1 MSKNK
6 KKIKVNDVLE
16 EENKELD
23 SSKNNHNKKKKRKL
37 KKKPFIM
44 IFILIVLLVGGF
56 FATTLILKE
65 INGESKYLLIELNG
79 DKEITIKYNGEYED
93 LGAKAKYK
101 DIDLTDKIDIKNDLD
116 TKKVG
121 EYSYTYKVKYK
132 SQEKEIKRVIKVID
146 EDKPTLKLKGRDE
159 LSMVAGNPY
168 KEYGAVASDEY
179 DGDLTEKIEVD
190 TSKLDTNTPGVYE
203 VKYSVKDSNNNTTE
217 LTRKVTVAEKAATK
231 IAVLNYHF
239 FYTPEGEK
247 CNESLC
253 LRMDRFREELDYLR
267 DNGFYTLTIQEFVS
281 WMYGEIEL
289 PQKSVLLTVDDGA
302 SGTSKIR
309 GNYLIPALEEYK
321 MHATLFLITGWW
333 DIENYRSDYLDV
345 QSHTH
350 DLHYE
355 GIKGCSH
362 RSKVNCVSHD
372 ELIADL
378 KASIDVVKDTTSF
391 CFPFYD
397 YTNSSIAAL
406 KELGF
411 KAAFVGGFR
420 KATRNDDKYK
430 IPRYV
435 IYDSTSLSTFKSYVN

>member
-6 KKIKVNDVLE
+6 KK
-16 EENKELD
+16 KEVIDEKLD
-23 SSKNNHNKKKKRKL
+23 EKKEVEVKTKKKKKKRKL
-37 KKKPFIM
+37 KKKPI
-44 IFILIVLLVGGF
+44 IILFVTIGIIVLSIAGF
-56 FATTLILKE
+56 FIAQYVLKE
-65 INGESKYLLIELNG
+65 INGESKYLKLELKG
-79 DKEITIKYNGEYED
+79 ESEVVIKYNDEYED
-93 LGAKAKYK
+93 PGAVASYK
-101 DIDLTDKIDIKNDLD
+101 KEDLTKEIEINNNLD

-121 EYSYTYKVKYK
+121 EYTYTYKIKYK
-132 SQEKEIKRVIKVID
+132 KQVKEIKRTIKVVD
-146 EDKPTLKLKGRDE
+146 EDKPSLKLNGRE
-159 LSMVAGNPY
+159 EMSMVAGTQY
-168 KEYGAVASDEY
+168 KEYGAVASDLY
-179 DGDLTEKIEVD
+179 DGDLTDKIEVD
-190 TSKLDTNTPGVYE
+190 TSLLNTNAVGTYD
-203 VKYSVKDSNNNTTE
+203 VKYKVTDSSNNTTE
-217 LTRKVTVAEKAATK
+217 LVRKVTVAEKAATK

-253 LRMDRFREELDYLR
+253 LRMDRFRQQLDYLR
-267 DNGFYTLTIQEFVS
+267 DNGFYTLTIQEFVA

-289 PQKSVLLTVDDGA
+289 PEKSVLLTVDDGA

-321 MHATLFLITGWW
+321 MYATLFLITGWW
-333 DIENYRSDYLDV
+333 DIENYRSDYLNV

-355 GIKGCSH
+355 AKCGH
-362 RSKVNCVSHD
+362 RSKVNCVSYD
-372 ELIADL
+372 DLINDL

-397 YTNSSIAAL
+397 YTATSIKAV
-406 KELGF
+406 KEVGF
-411 KAAFVGGFR
+411 KAAFIGGFR

>member
-6 KKIKVNDVLE
+6 KK
-16 EENKELD
+16 KEVIDEKLD
-23 SSKNNHNKKKKRKL
+23 EKKEVEVKTKKKKKKRKL
-37 KKKPFIM
+37 KKKPI
-44 IFILIVLLVGGF
+44 IILFVTIGIIVLSIAGF
-56 FATTLILKE
+56 FIAQYVLKE
-65 INGESKYLLIELNG
+65 INGESKYLKLELKG
-79 DKEITIKYNGEYED
+79 ESEVVIKYNDEYED
-93 LGAKAKYK
+93 PGAVASYK
-101 DIDLTDKIDIKNDLD
+101 KEDLTKEIEINNNLD

-121 EYSYTYKVKYK
+121 EYTYTYKIKYK
-132 SQEKEIKRVIKVID
+132 KQVKEIKRTIKVVD
-146 EDKPTLKLKGRDE
+146 EDKPYLKLNGRE
-159 LSMVAGNPY
+159 EMSMVAGTQY
-168 KEYGAVASDEY
+168 KEYGAVASDLY
-179 DGDLTEKIEVD
+179 DGDLTDKIEVD
-190 TSKLDTNTPGVYE
+190 TSLLNTNAAGTYD
-203 VKYSVKDSNNNTTE
+203 VKYKVTDSSNNTTE
-217 LTRKVTVAEKAATK
+217 LVRKVTVAEKAATK

-253 LRMDRFREELDYLR
+253 LRMDRFRQQLDYLR
-267 DNGFYTLTIQEFVS
+267 DNGFYTLTIQEFVA

-289 PQKSVLLTVDDGA
+289 PEKSVLLTVDDGA

-321 MHATLFLITGWW
+321 MYATLFLITGWW
-333 DIENYRSDYLDV
+333 DIENYRSDYLNV

-355 GIKGCSH
+355 AKCGH
-362 RSKVNCVSHD
+362 RSKVNCVSYD
-372 ELIADL
+372 DLINDL

-397 YTNSSIAAL
+397 YTATSIKAV
-406 KELGF
+406 KEVGF
-411 KAAFVGGFR
+411 KAAFIGGFR

>member
-6 KKIKVNDVLE
+6 KK
-16 EENKELD
+16 KEVIDEKLD
-23 SSKNNHNKKKKRKL
+23 EKKEVEVKTKKKKKKRKL
-37 KKKPFIM
+37 KKKPI
-44 IFILIVLLVGGF
+44 IILFVTIGIIVLSIAGF
-56 FATTLILKE
+56 FIAQYVLKE
-65 INGESKYLLIELNG
+65 INGESKYLKLELKG
-79 DKEITIKYNGEYED
+79 ESEVVIKYNDEYED
-93 LGAKAKYK
+93 PGAVASYK
-101 DIDLTDKIDIKNDLD
+101 KEDLTKEIEINNNLD

-121 EYSYTYKVKYK
+121 EYTYTYKIKYK
-132 SQEKEIKRVIKVID
+132 KQVKEIKRTIKVVD
-146 EDKPTLKLKGRDE
+146 EDKPSLKLNGRE
-159 LSMVAGNPY
+159 EMSMVAGTQY
-168 KEYGAVASDEY
+168 KEYGAVASDLY
-179 DGDLTEKIEVD
+179 DGDLTDKIEVD
-190 TSKLDTNTPGVYE
+190 TSLLNTNAAGTYD
-203 VKYSVKDSNNNTTE
+203 VKYKVTDSSNNTTE
-217 LTRKVTVAEKAATK
+217 LVRKVTVAEKAATK

-253 LRMDRFREELDYLR
+253 LRMDRFRQQLDYLR
-267 DNGFYTLTIQEFVS
+267 DNGFYTLTIQEFVA

-289 PQKSVLLTVDDGA
+289 PEKSVLLTVDDGA

-321 MHATLFLITGWW
+321 MYATLFLITGWW
-333 DIENYRSDYLDV
+333 DIENYRSDYLNV

-355 GIKGCSH
+355 AKCGH
-362 RSKVNCVSHD
+362 RSKVNCVSYD
-372 ELIADL
+372 DLINDL

-397 YTNSSIAAL
+397 YTATSIKAV
-406 KELGF
+406 KEVGF
-411 KAAFVGGFR
+411 KAAFIGGFR

>member
-6 KKIKVNDVLE
+6 KK
-16 EENKELD
+16 KEVIDEKLD
-23 SSKNNHNKKKKRKL
+23 EKKEVEVKTKKKKKKRKL
-37 KKKPFIM
+37 KKKPI
-44 IFILIVLLVGGF
+44 IILFVTIGIIVLSIAGF
-56 FATTLILKE
+56 FIAQYVLKE
-65 INGESKYLLIELNG
+65 INGESKYLKLELKG
-79 DKEITIKYNGEYED
+79 ESEVVIKYNDEYED
-93 LGAKAKYK
+93 PGAVASYK
-101 DIDLTDKIDIKNDLD
+101 KEDLTKEIDINNNLD

-121 EYSYTYKVKYK
+121 EYTYTYKIKYK
-132 SQEKEIKRVIKVID
+132 KQVKEIKRTIKVVD
-146 EDKPTLKLKGRDE
+146 EDKPSLKLNGRE
-159 LSMVAGNPY
+159 EMSMVAGTQY
-168 KEYGAVASDEY
+168 KEYGAVASDLY
-179 DGDLTEKIEVD
+179 DGDLTDKIEVD
-190 TSKLDTNTPGVYE
+190 TSLLNTNAVGTYD
-203 VKYSVKDSNNNTTE
+203 VKYKVTDSSNNTTE
-217 LTRKVTVAEKAATK
+217 LVRKVTVAEKAATK

-253 LRMDRFREELDYLR
+253 LRMDRFRQQLDYLR
-267 DNGFYTLTIQEFVS
+267 DNGFYTLTIQEFVA

-289 PQKSVLLTVDDGA
+289 PEKSVLLTVDDGA

-321 MHATLFLITGWW
+321 MYATLFLITGWW
-333 DIENYRSDYLDV
+333 DIENYRSDYLNV

-355 GIKGCSH
+355 AKCGH
-362 RSKVNCVSHD
+362 RSKVNCVSYD
-372 ELIADL
+372 DLINDL

-397 YTNSSIAAL
+397 YTATSIKAV
-406 KELGF
+406 KEVGF
-411 KAAFVGGFR
+411 KAAFIGGFR

>member
-1 MSKNK
+1 MNKNK
-6 KKIKVNDVLE
+6 KK
-16 EENKELD
+16 
-23 SSKNNHNKKKKRKL
+23 RKM
-37 KKKPFIM
+37 KKKPLIILFI
-44 IFILIVLLVGGF
+44 IIGLICLSIGGF
-56 FATTLILKE
+56 FLTNYILKE
-65 INGESKYLLIELNG
+65 INGESKYLELELNG
-79 DKEITIKYNGEYED
+79 ESEITLKYNSEYED
-93 LGAKAKYK
+93 LGATAKYK
-101 DIDLTDKIDIKNDLD
+101 DIDLTDKIEIENDLNFE
-116 TKKVG
+116 KIG

-132 SQEKEIKRVIKVID
+132 KQSKEIKRTIKVID
-146 EDKPTLKLKGRDE
+146 DDKPTLKLKGRE
-159 LSMVAGNPY
+159 EYTLVAGNQY
-168 KEYGAVASDEY
+168 REYGATANDPY
-179 DGDLTEKIEVD
+179 DGDLTDKIVVD
-190 TSKLDTNTPGVYE
+190 TSGLDVNTPGSYN
-203 VKYSVKDSNNNTTE
+203 VKYSIKDSSGNETE
-217 LTRKVTVAEKAATK
+217 LIRKVNVASKGATK

-253 LRMDRFREELDYLR
+253 LRMDRFRQQLDYLR

-281 WMYGEIEL
+281 WMYGEIDL
-289 PQKSVLLTVDDGA
+289 PEKSVLLTVDDGA

-355 GIKGCSH
+355 AKCGH
-362 RSKVNCVSHD
+362 RSKVNCVSH
-372 ELIADL
+372 EALVNDL

-397 YTNSSIAAL
+397 YTNDSINAV
-406 KELGF
+406 KEVGF

-435 IYDSTSLSTFKSYVN
+435 IYDSTSLSTFKSYIN

>member
-6 KKIKVNDVLE
+6 KK
-16 EENKELD
+16 KEAIDEKLD
-23 SSKNNHNKKKKRKL
+23 EKKEVEVKTKKKKKKRKL
-37 KKKPFIM
+37 KKKPI
-44 IFILIVLLVGGF
+44 IILFVIIGIIVLSIAGF
-56 FATTLILKE
+56 FIAQYVLKE
-65 INGESKYLLIELNG
+65 INGESKYLKLELKG
-79 DKEITIKYNGEYED
+79 ESEVVIKYNDEYED
-93 LGAKAKYK
+93 PGAVASYK
-101 DIDLTDKIDIKNDLD
+101 KEDLTKEIDINNNLD

-121 EYSYTYKVKYK
+121 EYTYTYKIKYK
-132 SQEKEIKRVIKVID
+132 KQVKEIKRTIKVVD
-146 EDKPTLKLKGRDE
+146 EDKPSLKLNGRE
-159 LSMVAGNPY
+159 EMSMVAGTQY
-168 KEYGAVASDEY
+168 KEYGAVASDLY
-179 DGDLTEKIEVD
+179 DGDLTDKIEVD
-190 TSKLDTNTPGVYE
+190 TSLLNTNAVGTYD
-203 VKYSVKDSNNNTTE
+203 VKYKVTDSSNNTTE
-217 LTRKVTVAEKAATK
+217 LVRKVTVAEKAATK

-253 LRMDRFREELDYLR
+253 LRMDRFRQQLDYLR
-267 DNGFYTLTIQEFVS
+267 DNGFYTLTIQEFVA

-289 PQKSVLLTVDDGA
+289 PEKSVLLTVDDGA

-321 MHATLFLITGWW
+321 MYATLFLITGWW
-333 DIENYRSDYLDV
+333 DIENYRSDYLNV

-355 GIKGCSH
+355 AKCGH
-362 RSKVNCVSHD
+362 RSKVNCVSYD
-372 ELIADL
+372 DLINDL

-397 YTNSSIAAL
+397 YTATSIKAV
-406 KELGF
+406 KEVGF
-411 KAAFVGGFR
+411 KAAFIGGFR

>member
-6 KKIKVNDVLE
+6 KK
-16 EENKELD
+16 KEVIDEKLD
-23 SSKNNHNKKKKRKL
+23 EKKEVEVKKKKKKKKRKL
-37 KKKPFIM
+37 KKKPI
-44 IFILIVLLVGGF
+44 IILFVIIGIIVLSIAGF
-56 FATTLILKE
+56 FIAQYVLKE
-65 INGESKYLLIELNG
+65 INGESKYLKLELKG
-79 DKEITIKYNGEYED
+79 ESEVVIKYNDEYED
-93 LGAKAKYK
+93 PGAVASYK
-101 DIDLTDKIDIKNDLD
+101 KEDLTKEIEINNNLD

-121 EYSYTYKVKYK
+121 EYTYTYKIKYK
-132 SQEKEIKRVIKVID
+132 KQVKEIKRTIKVVD
-146 EDKPTLKLKGRDE
+146 EDKPSLKLNGRE
-159 LSMVAGNPY
+159 EMSMVAGTQY
-168 KEYGAVASDEY
+168 KEYGAVASDLY
-179 DGDLTEKIEVD
+179 DGDLTDKIEVD
-190 TSKLDTNTPGVYE
+190 TSLLNTNAAGTYD
-203 VKYSVKDSNNNTTE
+203 VKYKVTDSSNNTTE
-217 LTRKVTVAEKAATK
+217 LVRKVTVAEKAATK

-253 LRMDRFREELDYLR
+253 LRMDRFRQQLDYLR
-267 DNGFYTLTIQEFVS
+267 DNGFYTLTIQEFVA

-289 PQKSVLLTVDDGA
+289 PEKSVLLTVDDGA

-321 MHATLFLITGWW
+321 MYATLFLITGWW
-333 DIENYRSDYLDV
+333 DIENYRSDYLNV

-355 GIKGCSH
+355 AKCGH
-362 RSKVNCVSHD
+362 RSKVNCVSYD
-372 ELIADL
+372 DLINDL

-397 YTNSSIAAL
+397 YTATSIKAV
-406 KELGF
+406 KEVGF
-411 KAAFVGGFR
+411 KAAFIGGFR